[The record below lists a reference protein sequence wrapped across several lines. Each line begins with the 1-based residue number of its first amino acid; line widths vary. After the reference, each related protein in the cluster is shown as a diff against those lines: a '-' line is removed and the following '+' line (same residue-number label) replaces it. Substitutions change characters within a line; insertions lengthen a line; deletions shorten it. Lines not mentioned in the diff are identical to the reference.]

1 MSDRAEPSLQQVF
14 LYSLPALPL
23 AVLTLPFY
31 ILIPSFY
38 AQNLGLSLAAVGSA
52 LLIVRLLDALSDPMI
67 GVLADRWHP
76 TFGRRRSWFA
86 LASIPA
92 VMAAWFVFVPERGA
106 SSAYLTVWGA
116 ILSVSWTAITV
127 PYAAWG
133 AEMSTSYAG
142 RARVVAWRESF
153 GVIGTVVAL
162 SATAIVPLLGFSGQ
176 ANVLLAL
183 AVFVALGVPISVGL
197 AVTRLPE
204 PHDATSTKINF
215 RQGVALLRENRP
227 FVRLLSAFFLNGCG
241 NGFPATLFL
250 FFVTDRLRAD
260 NSAGPLLLL
269 YFFCGIIGVPFWL
282 WLARK
287 TSKHRAWACGM
298 IMACVC
304 FSAAPFLA
312 AGQVWPFALVCIGT
326 GLALGADL
334 VLAPAIQADVI
345 DVDTANSGSQ
355 RAGLYFALWG
365 FATKLALALAVGV
378 AFPLLSWSGFDPAK
392 HMHTEFGLATLAV
405 LYAIVPIIL
414 KIGAV
419 KLVWNFPIDAEAQS
433 LLRQRIEA
441 SRQSSVSAFSAETQG
456 GLSR

>member
-1 MSDRAEPSLQQVF
+1 MSVPAEPDVKQIF
-14 LYSLPALPL
+14 FYGLPALPL

-31 ILIPSFY
+31 ILVPSFY
-38 AQNLGLSLAAVGSA
+38 AQQLGLPLAAVGSA
-52 LLIVRLLDALSDPMI
+52 LLIVRLLDALSDPVI
-67 GVLADRWHP
+67 GVLTDRWHP
-76 TFGRRRSWFA
+76 VFGRRRTWFA

-92 VMAAWFVFVPERGA
+92 VISAWFVFVPGRDA
-106 SSAYLTVWGA
+106 SPAYLTLWGA
-116 ILSVSWTAITV
+116 ILSVSWTAAIV

-133 AEMSTSYAG
+133 AEISTSYAG

-153 GVIGTVVAL
+153 GVIGTMIAL
-162 SATAIVPLLGFSGQ
+162 SATAIVPLLGFPGQ

-183 AVFVALGVPISVGL
+183 AIFVVLGVPLSVGA

-204 PHDATSTKINF
+204 PRDDTSTKVRF
-215 RQGVALLRENRP
+215 RQGIELLRENRP
-227 FVRLLSAFFLNGCG
+227 FMRLLSAFFLNGCG

-250 FFVTDRLRAD
+250 FFVTDRLRAGHA
-260 NSAGPLLLL
+260 AGPLLLL

-282 WLARK
+282 WLSRK

-298 IMACVC
+298 IMACIC
-304 FSAAPFLA
+304 FSAVPFIA
-312 AGQVWPFALVCIGT
+312 TGQVWPFALVCIGT

-345 DVDTANSGSQ
+345 DVDTAHSGSQ

-365 FATKLALALAVGV
+365 FATKLALALAVGL
-378 AFPLLSWSGFDPAK
+378 AFPLLSWSGFDPAT
-392 HMHTEFGLATLAV
+392 HMRTDFGLAMLAA

-414 KIGAV
+414 KIGAIR
-419 KLVWNFPIDAEAQS
+419 LVWNFPVDAEAQS

-441 SRQSSVSAFSAETQG
+441 SQRS
-456 GLSR
+456 